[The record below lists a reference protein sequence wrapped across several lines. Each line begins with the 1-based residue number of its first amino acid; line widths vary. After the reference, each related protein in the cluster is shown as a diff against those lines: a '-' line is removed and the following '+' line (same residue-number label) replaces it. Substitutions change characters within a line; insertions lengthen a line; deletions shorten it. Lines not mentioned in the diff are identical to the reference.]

1 MKQWRGA
8 AIAALFLATAFAPTA
23 QAATP
28 KATGAPIVWFEIPVT
43 DAARAQRFY
52 GTVFGWTFTP
62 FPAYGHDAWRI
73 RTGTPGLE
81 GVFTPQ
87 LYTVKTNG
95 PILFVRVADVE
106 TALTRALALGGS
118 IERTRTPV
126 SASFGSTVV
135 IRDPDK
141 NAIGLVASFARSR

>member
-1 MKQWRGA
+1 MRHLGRA
-8 AIAALFLATAFAPTA
+8 AIAALFLWAPVA

-28 KATGAPIVWFEIPVT
+28 RATGAPIVWFEIPVT
-43 DAARAQRFY
+43 DTARAQRFY
-52 GTVFGWTFTP
+52 RSVFGWSFMP

-106 TALTRALALGGS
+106 TALTRALALGGA

-126 SASFGSTVV
+126 SAAFGSTVV

-141 NAIGLVASFARSR
+141 NAIGLVAPSIKNR